1 MKKILCIILSLLFI
15 SSIMVGCTKS
25 GDESSEE
32 GTSSE
37 DSSSK
42 VGVTIEIDGKKIK
55 ANVSNSQALGNSVV
69 LYDRNY
75 KTNDAYMLTVGEAQ
89 NDRTIIT
96 IKKTGSPDDG
106 YSYSVLS
113 VDDSD
118 DDKSNVSIPVNGF
131 LLSVKKDLLA
141 DIKIKKNTKVS
152 VDGYADEPLYER
164 MDLASAVL
172 DDKPKSRKIN
182 MLYPADSKVED
193 GKIYFVEKTKTVT
206 VPQNAFAVTL
216 KGGTANNYTIV
227 STAEKGSQLKDV
239 NALLFVG
246 DYNVTFAKKY
256 FTAEKKIFVAHFEL
270 LNDLT
275 DTSSV
280 LIGDKLFKIND
291 ENVNSKSDADGVY
304 LYNCNSESLVSS
316 NKKNGFIDI
325 VILNDKV
332 IYIGKENIR
341 TLIPTSGGYTLT
353 FAGAENLKYAK
364 TLKIGDKVKS
374 IFITVPKMP
383 DMYLQVLSEKF
394 PFKFSNIARTLEAP
408 IVLYSSSYGKTTGT
422 LDGVEII
429 INDNKVLSVNLK
441 GNSEIPKGGY
451 VLSISNENELAKK
464 AEKIVSDTAVKLSV
478 AGGDYGYEAFAF
490 TKINGIRNTD
500 DMIIY

>member
-1 MKKILCIILSLLFI
+1 MKKILCIILSLLFM

-172 DDKPKSRKIN
+172 DDKPKSR
-182 MLYPADSKVED
+182 
-193 GKIYFVEKTKTVT
+193 
-206 VPQNAFAVTL
+206 
-216 KGGTANNYTIV
+216 
-227 STAEKGSQLKDV
+227 
-239 NALLFVG
+239 
-246 DYNVTFAKKY
+246 
-256 FTAEKKIFVAHFEL
+256 
-270 LNDLT
+270 
-275 DTSSV
+275 
-280 LIGDKLFKIND
+280 
-291 ENVNSKSDADGVY
+291 
-304 LYNCNSESLVSS
+304 
-316 NKKNGFIDI
+316 
-325 VILNDKV
+325 
-332 IYIGKENIR
+332 
-341 TLIPTSGGYTLT
+341 
-353 FAGAENLKYAK
+353 
-364 TLKIGDKVKS
+364 
-374 IFITVPKMP
+374 
-383 DMYLQVLSEKF
+383 
-394 PFKFSNIARTLEAP
+394 
-408 IVLYSSSYGKTTGT
+408 
-422 LDGVEII
+422 
-429 INDNKVLSVNLK
+429 
-441 GNSEIPKGGY
+441 
-451 VLSISNENELAKK
+451 
-464 AEKIVSDTAVKLSV
+464 
-478 AGGDYGYEAFAF
+478 
-490 TKINGIRNTD
+490 
-500 DMIIY
+500 